1 MQQPS
6 HHLNTIQQQQNQSDS
21 DEINNCSDDRNSN
34 SNEVD
39 ADNSDAMMENDP
51 DAAAELLRQKI
62 EETNQKISDY
72 FRQQ

>member
-6 HHLNTIQQQQNQSDS
+6 HHLNTIQQQNQSDS

-34 SNEVD
+34 SNDID
-39 ADNSDAMMENDP
+39 ADNDAMMESDP